1 MSKVIFY
8 ATNTSSVIASL
19 YTYSWFYNLRYKKCS
34 HHYLILHVRFDRYG
48 NFLAGTQLFL
58 QGFLLDRIVYY
69 KNTMVN
75 SSVIEYTTNE
85 ALFDPFEN
93 QRYVYFI
100 LAIIMG
106 VSIALNVAAIILLA
120 KDKYLRKRSQYLVF
134 SIISV
139 SEIFND
145 VLYLMLLFLRQYGDY
160 MCMLIF
166 LVYLVNRHNVFIH
179 LLYVCV
185 ERYCALSM
193 SSRSLFT
200 KLTTVKTRLVFLCC
214 SFTATSALFL
224 PMFLLY
230 SKKSTKGCGVM
241 NLFGPNATIML
252 NLIRIIFSMEAIT
265 ISVLYFYISKK
276 IRMLVSS
283 QNPTNST
290 ISSTNPCTE
299 RTQTSRLQNDQS
311 AQGPSGKRLI
321 STNKVKANTLAEY
334 TNYDE
339 PTAKTERQTTDSRE
353 ARQDGDK
360 WKLKAFYIL
369 RTHVVVTVILSLPMI
384 VFQILSFIEPSTY
397 TDPKVNIALSTSN
410 MLHAI
415 LFPFMFIVQLK
426 KRQTTN

>member
-1 MSKVIFY
+1 
-8 ATNTSSVIASL
+8 
-19 YTYSWFYNLRYKKCS
+19 
-34 HHYLILHVRFDRYG
+34 
-48 NFLAGTQLFL
+48 
-58 QGFLLDRIVYY
+58 
-69 KNTMVN
+69 MVN
-75 SSVIEYTTNE
+75 SSVIEYTTNG
-85 ALFDPFEN
+85 ALLDPFEN

-106 VSIALNVAAIILLA
+106 VSIALNVTAIIILA

-179 LLYVCV
+179 LLYLCV
-185 ERYCALSM
+185 ERYCALRV
-193 SSRSLFT
+193 SSRNLFT
-200 KLTTVKTRLVFLCC
+200 KMTRVKTRLVFLCC
-214 SFTATSALFL
+214 SFAATSALFL

-241 NLFGPNATIML
+241 NLFGPNAAIML
-252 NLIRIIFSMEAIT
+252 NLIRMIFSMEAIT

-276 IRMLVSS
+276 IRMLVSNS
-283 QNPTNST
+283 QNPANWT

-299 RTQTSRLQNDQS
+299 RTQAPRLQNDQS
-311 AQGPSGKRLI
+311 VQGPSGKRI
-321 STNKVKANTLAEY
+321 IATNKVIANTVVGC
-334 TNYDE
+334 TTSDE
-339 PTAKTERQTTDSRE
+339 PTVKVERQTTDSRE
-353 ARQDGDK
+353 ARQDGGK
-360 WKLKAFYIL
+360 WKLRAFYIL
-369 RTHVVVTVILSLPMI
+369 RTNVVVTVILSLPML
-384 VFQILSFIEPSTY
+384 VFQVLSFIEPSTY
-397 TDPKVNIALSTSN
+397 TDPKVNIALSASN
-410 MLHAI
+410 MFHAV